1 MNAQEKIKELR
12 AIINKELLPL
22 IDHDYVYL
30 DLPYHPNIGDT
41 LIWEGTC
48 LFLKQTKY
56 KCLYST
62 DIVRYIPKKWDIKTL
77 IFLHGGGNWGDLYRE
92 HEEFR
97 KKIIQSYPNNKIII
111 FPQTVFYENTVTL
124 NEDMAFYSHYP
135 NVIICARDRTSYD
148 FLKKYLS
155 NNTILLVP
163 DMAFFI
169 DAQKY
174 SKGEKK
180 GRTLYLERTDK
191 ELVKD
196 GSLNCIPQNAEK
208 HDWPTYEIVPL
219 KYKLIDIAFGI
230 PKRVIQQFDLQI
242 AYKITDFKR
251 KHFYRMWYVKSG
263 IHFLDK
269 YEKIYTTRLHVMI
282 LGILLNKKIYVVNNT
297 SGKIFNFYN
306 TWLNDLKYLETIE
319 PTR

>member
-1 MNAQEKIKELR
+1 M
-12 AIINKELLPL
+12 
-22 IDHDYVYL
+22 
-30 DLPYHPNIGDT
+30 
-41 LIWEGTC
+41 
-48 LFLKQTKY
+48 
-56 KCLYST
+56 
-62 DIVRYIPKKWDIKTL
+62 
-77 IFLHGGGNWGDLYRE
+77 
-92 HEEFR
+92 
-97 KKIIQSYPNNKIII
+97 
-111 FPQTVFYENTVTL
+111 
-124 NEDMAFYSHYP
+124 
-135 NVIICARDRTSYD
+135 
-148 FLKKYLS
+148 
-155 NNTILLVP
+155 
-163 DMAFFI
+163 
-169 DAQKY
+169 
-174 SKGEKK
+174 
-180 GRTLYLERTDK
+180 
-191 ELVKD
+191 
-196 GSLNCIPQNAEK
+196 
-208 HDWPTYEIVPL
+208 PL